1 MIKMEKEA
9 EDQQYHCAWI
19 DWANAV
25 VSFQKAAGFEEMR
38 FPTHNEMF
46 AFVIEKSASGF
57 RIQ

>member
-1 MIKMEKEA
+1 MEKET